1 MTLDQALLAGLVV
14 VLFTLFLWGRWRYDL
29 VAFFGLV
36 AAVGFGLVPASEAF
50 LGFGHPATIT
60 VAAVLVISAGLA
72 NAGLPD
78 AIGRVVAPLSRRV
91 ETQVAALSGI
101 GGLLS
106 AFMNNVGALALL
118 MPVAIQTAVKT
129 KRPVGIVLMPLAF
142 GSILGGLVTLIGTP
156 PNVIIATF
164 RAQAT
169 GAPFGLFDFAPV
181 GGVVAVAGILFV
193 ATVGWRLIPV
203 KTGRGDGARKLVDID
218 DFIAEV
224 RVPRGN
230 AIVGKP
236 VRELEAEMDD
246 HDVLIIGLV
255 RRDKRLPGRAVNREI
270 RAGDILIVEAGRE
283 DLDKFASDF
292 RLRIVGAEA
301 DKRQPRDVKELSAME
316 VVVAP
321 DSAVAGREAETLRV
335 RSRYGLNL
343 LGVSRR
349 GEQVTGRI
357 RSFRLRA
364 GDVLLLEGE
373 AEALAEAVSRLGLL
387 PLNVRDAPLGVRRKL
402 PLSIAIFAAAI
413 GAAVSG
419 LAPFPIS
426 LSAAA
431 LLMVVFEV
439 VTPRELYTTVD
450 WPVIVLLGAMIPV
463 GGALET
469 TGAAGLLVETLLRS
483 STALPTVAI
492 MAAIMVVTMTLSNV
506 LNNAATAVIMAPI
519 AMVAAERLG
528 SNTDS
533 FLMAVAVGASC
544 AFLTPIGH
552 QNNALIMGPGGYA
565 FGDYW
570 RMGLPLQ
577 ALVVAVAV
585 PMIVTVWPL

>member
-36 AAVGFGLVPASEAF
+36 AAVGLGLVPASEAF
-50 LGFGHPATIT
+50 LGFGHPATVT

-78 AIGRVVAPLSRRV
+78 AIGRLVAPLSRRV

-106 AFMNNVGALALL
+106 GFMNNVGALALL

-169 GAPFGLFDFAPV
+169 GTPFGLFDFTPV
-181 GGVVAVAGILFV
+181 GGAVAVAGILFV
-193 ATVGWRLIPV
+193 ATIGWRLIPV
-203 KTGRGDGARKLVDID
+203 KSGRDSGAKKLVDID

-230 AIVGKP
+230 AIVGKS

-255 RRDKRLPGRAVNREI
+255 RRDQRLPGRAVNREI
-270 RAGDILIVEAGRE
+270 RASDILIVEAGRE

-301 DKRQPRDVKELSAME
+301 DKRQPRDVKELSTME

-321 DSAVAGREAETLRV
+321 TSALVGREAETLRI
-335 RSRYGLNL
+335 RSRYGVNL

-349 GEQVTGRI
+349 GEQVKGRI
-357 RSFRLRA
+357 RSFRLGA

-373 AEALAEAVSRLGLL
+373 PDAVAEAVSRLGLL
-387 PLNVRDAPLGVRRKL
+387 PLNVRDTPMGIRRKL
-402 PLSIAIFAAAI
+402 PLSIAIFATAI
-413 GAAVSG
+413 GVAVSG
-419 LAPFPIS
+419 LAPFPIA

-469 TGAAGLLVETLLRS
+469 TGAAALLVDTLMPES
-483 STALPTVAI
+483 ATIPAVAVLAVI
-492 MAAIMVVTMTLSNV
+492 LVVTMTLSDV

-519 AMVAAERLG
+519 AMVAAERSG
-528 SNTDS
+528 NSPDP
-533 FLMAVAVGASC
+533 FLMAVAIGASC

-570 RMGLPLQ
+570 R
-577 ALVVAVAV
+577 
-585 PMIVTVWPL
+585 

>member
-1 MTLDQALLAGLVV
+1 MTLDQGLLAGLVV
-14 VLFTLFLWGRWRYDL
+14 FLFALFLWGRWHYDL

-36 AAVGFGLVPASEAF
+36 AAVGLGLVPASDAF
-50 LGFGHPATIT
+50 LGFGHPATVT

-72 NAGLPD
+72 NAGIPD
-78 AIGRVVAPLSRRV
+78 AIGRLVAPLSRRV

-106 AFMNNVGALALL
+106 GFMNNVGALALL
-118 MPVAIQTAVKT
+118 MPVAIQTAAKT

-169 GAPFGLFDFAPV
+169 GTPFGLFDFTPV
-181 GGVVAVAGILFV
+181 GGAVAVAGILFV
-193 ATVGWRLIPV
+193 ATIGWRLIPV
-203 KTGRGDGARKLVDID
+203 KTGRGGGTRKLVDID

-230 AIVGKP
+230 AIVGKS

-255 RRDKRLPGRAVNREI
+255 RRDQRLPGRAVNREI

-301 DKRQPRDVKELSAME
+301 DKRQPRDVKELSTME

-321 DSAVAGREAETLRV
+321 TSPLTGREAETLRI
-335 RSRYGLNL
+335 RSRYGVNL

-349 GEQVTGRI
+349 GEQIKGRI
-357 RSFRLRA
+357 RSFSLGA

-373 AEALAEAVSRLGLL
+373 PDAVAEAVSRLGLL
-387 PLNVRDAPLGVRRKL
+387 PLNVRDTPLGVRRKL
-402 PLSIAIFAAAI
+402 PLSLAIFVAAI
-413 GAAVSG
+413 GVAVSG
-419 LAPFPIS
+419 LAPFPIA

-469 TGAAGLLVETLLRS
+469 TGAAALLVDTLMPES
-483 STALPTVAI
+483 ATIPAVAVVAVI
-492 MAAIMVVTMTLSNV
+492 LVVTMTLSDV

-519 AMVAAERLG
+519 AMVAAERSG
-528 SNTDS
+528 SSPDP

-570 RMGLPLQ
+570 RMGLPLEV
-577 ALVVAVAV
+577 LIVAVAV
-585 PMIVTVWPL
+585 PMIVIVWPL

>member
-1 MTLDQALLAGLVV
+1 MTLEQGLLAGLITL
-14 VLFTLFLWGRWRYDL
+14 LFALFLWGRWRYDI

-36 AAVGFGLVPASEAF
+36 AAVLLGLVPAGEAF
-50 LGFGHPATIT
+50 QGFGHPATVT

-72 NAGLPD
+72 NAGIPD
-78 AIGRVVAPLSRRV
+78 AIGRWVTPLSRRV
-91 ETQVAALSGI
+91 ETHVAALSGI

-106 AFMNNVGALALL
+106 GFMNNVGALALL
-118 MPVAIQTAVKT
+118 MPVAIQTAVKA
-129 KRPVGIVLMPLAF
+129 KRPAGIVLMPLAF

-164 RAQAT
+164 RAEAT
-169 GAPFGLFDFAPV
+169 GTSFGLFDFTPV
-181 GGVVAVAGILFV
+181 GAAVAAAGILFI
-193 ATVGWRLIPV
+193 ATVGWRLIPA
-203 KTGRGDGARKLVDID
+203 KAGRGGESRKLVDID

-230 AIVGKP
+230 ALVGRS
-236 VRELEAEMDD
+236 VRELEAKMDD

-292 RLRIVGAEA
+292 RLRIVGAES
-301 DKRQPRDVKELSAME
+301 DKRQPRDVKEMSTME

-321 DSAVAGREAETLRV
+321 TSALVGREAETLRI
-335 RSRYGLNL
+335 RSRYGVNL

-349 GEQVTGRI
+349 GEQIKGRI
-357 RSFRLRA
+357 RSFRLSA
-364 GDVLLLEGE
+364 GDVMLLEGE
-373 AEALAEAVSRLGLL
+373 PDAVAETVTRLGLL
-387 PLNVRDAPLGVRRKL
+387 PLNVRDTPLGIRRKL

-419 LAPFPIS
+419 LAPFPIA

-431 LLMVVFEV
+431 LLMVLFDV
-439 VTPRELYTTVD
+439 VTPRELYTTID

-469 TGAAGLLVETLLRS
+469 TGAAELLVDTLLRGAQGMPS
-483 STALPTVAI
+483 IVFLAALMVLT
-492 MAAIMVVTMTLSNV
+492 MALSNV

-519 AMVAAERLG
+519 AMVAAERLD
-528 SNTDS
+528 SSTDS

-577 ALVVAVAV
+577 ALAVAVAV
-585 PMIVTVWPL
+585 PMITLVWPL

>member
-1 MTLDQALLAGLVV
+1 MTLDQGLLGGLIAF
-14 VLFTLFLWGRWRYDL
+14 LFALFLWGRWRYDV

-36 AAVGFGLVPASEAF
+36 AAVLLGLVPAGEAF
-50 LGFGHPATIT
+50 LGFGHPATVT
-60 VAAVLVISAGLA
+60 VAAVLILSAGLA
-72 NAGLPD
+72 NAGIPD
-78 AIGRVVAPLSRRV
+78 AIGRLVAPLSLRV
-91 ETQVAALSGI
+91 ESHVASLSGI

-118 MPVAIQTAVKT
+118 MPVAIQTAAKA
-129 KRPVGIVLMPLAF
+129 KRPAGIVLMPLAF

-164 RAQAT
+164 RAEAT
-169 GAPFGLFDFAPV
+169 GTPFGLFDFAPV
-181 GGVVAVAGILFV
+181 GGVVAVVGILFI
-193 ATVGWRLIPV
+193 ATVGWRLIPA
-203 KTGRGDGARKLVDID
+203 KAGRRGGSQKLVDID

-230 AIVGKP
+230 ATVGKS
-236 VRELEAEMDD
+236 VRELEAEMGD
-246 HDVLIIGLV
+246 HEVLVIGLV

-270 RAGDILIVEAGRE
+270 RAGDILVVEAGRE

-292 RLRIVGAEA
+292 RLRIVGAEE
-301 DKRQPRDVKELSAME
+301 DKRQPRSIKDLSTVE

-321 DSAVAGREAETLRV
+321 TSTLVGREAETLRI
-335 RSRYGLNL
+335 RSRYGINL

-349 GEQVTGRI
+349 GEQVKGRI
-357 RSFRLRA
+357 RSFRLSA

-373 AEALAEAVSRLGLL
+373 PDAVLDTVTRLGLL
-387 PLNVRDAPLGVRRKL
+387 PLNVRDTPLGIRRKL
-402 PLSIAIFAAAI
+402 PVAVAIFAAAI
-413 GAAVSG
+413 AVAVSG
-419 LAPFPIS
+419 LVPFPIA

-431 LLMVVFEV
+431 LLMVLFDV
-439 VTPRELYTTVD
+439 VTPRELYTTID

-469 TGAAGLLVETLLRS
+469 TGAAEVLVDALLRGGR
-483 STALPTVAI
+483 ALPPIAI
-492 MAAIMVVTMTLSNV
+492 LAALMVLTMALSNV

-528 SNTDS
+528 ADTDS
-533 FLMAVAVGASC
+533 FVMAVAVGASC

-577 ALVVAVAV
+577 ALVVVVAV
-585 PMIVTVWPL
+585 PMIALIWPL